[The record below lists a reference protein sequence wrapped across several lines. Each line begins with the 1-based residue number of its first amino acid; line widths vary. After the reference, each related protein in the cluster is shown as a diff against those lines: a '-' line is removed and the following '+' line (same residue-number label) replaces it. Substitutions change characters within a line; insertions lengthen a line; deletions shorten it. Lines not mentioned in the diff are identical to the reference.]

1 LGGGLRGSICFTCNC
16 QSLSPFS
23 FGLVESGVGGKCV
36 VGESDTSKHLNAND
50 NDDDEN
56 DVRYGMAMVDTTARD
71 EER

>member
-1 LGGGLRGSICFTCNC
+1 
-16 QSLSPFS
+16 
-23 FGLVESGVGGKCV
+23 V